1 MTIFISDPKPQEEVC
16 TQDELKTMGPVL
28 ESHLEAESR
37 SLSDAIPPQE
47 HYPEKTP
54 CELENGS
61 LDDSVEDATPH
72 NITPA
77 KSQSEIDKDEECEMC
92 GFFVGVV
99 LLIIGLCWY
108 HFKPSAQETL
118 VIMTKTDAGIDVKL
132 QIQINQP
139 GSNAASG
146 DSIWIGAST
155 TTKTETAT
163 ATVTEKVT
171 PTIKKFEIP
180 PGVTEAHFDIH
191 QGCISTMIGNR
202 IWWGCSEE
210 GENIEDVIK
219 RVLEAER
226 Q

>member
-28 ESHLEAESR
+28 ESYLEAESR
-37 SLSDAIPPQE
+37 SLSDTIPPQE
-47 HYPEKTP
+47 CYPEKTP

-99 LLIIGLCWY
+99 LLIIELCWC

-118 VIMTKTDAGIDVKL
+118 VITTKTDAGIDVKL

-191 QGCISTMIGNR
+191 QGCISTMINNR

>member
-1 MTIFISDPKPQEEVC
+1 
-16 TQDELKTMGPVL
+16 
-28 ESHLEAESR
+28 
-37 SLSDAIPPQE
+37 
-47 HYPEKTP
+47 
-54 CELENGS
+54 
-61 LDDSVEDATPH
+61 
-72 NITPA
+72 
-77 KSQSEIDKDEECEMC
+77 MC

-99 LLIIGLCWY
+99 LLIIELCWC

-118 VIMTKTDAGIDVKL
+118 VITTKTDAGIDVKL
-132 QIQINQP
+132 RIQINQP